1 MAEKINCFET
11 LADEKYGKNLV
22 EMIVGLGCFE
32 SKCLNEL
39 KT

>member
-1 MAEKINCFET
+1 M
-11 LADEKYGKNLV
+11 ADEKYGKNLV

-39 KT
+39 KTWGGGKETF